1 MGNVGLT
8 VYLAAAMTAVTP
20 ERELAGY
27 VTMMWVI
34 LHEDGHEFSGANCG
48 TDETCADTYAAS
60 KWRAANRN

>member
-1 MGNVGLT
+1 
-8 VYLAAAMTAVTP
+8 MTAVTP

-27 VTMMWVI
+27 DTMMWVI